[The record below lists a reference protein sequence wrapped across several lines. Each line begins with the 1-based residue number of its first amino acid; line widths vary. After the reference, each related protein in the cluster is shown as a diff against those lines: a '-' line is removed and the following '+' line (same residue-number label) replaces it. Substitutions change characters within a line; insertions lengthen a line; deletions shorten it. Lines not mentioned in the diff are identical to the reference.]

1 MLYNIKIS
9 EVKRAFSALFLLFPF
24 FGEAQVYFNK
34 LYAPSLDCQSIV
46 ALPGGGYY
54 TPSQIQPWTGGVGI
68 RGLFLSSDGAIA
80 QMDSIY
86 EYAKNHYPKGSGT
99 TTIRNKMTYSIV
111 GITTPDTSSRYSLIR
126 YDKTGRSIGPHY
138 QVNDSLRTF
147 ARSSTWREDE
157 LVTVGTAVNHTG
169 RTYPVGSLF
178 LSGLDSLGNRIW
190 EKLYHPPGS
199 MDAYWCNSIIATSR
213 NRLVVGG
220 ARYRSNDLQSWE
232 SYIMLTDSTGRKLK
246 DRVFR
251 NAEHG
256 NTRLIT
262 RELKNGNFLVIYGKG
277 TASNGES
284 YYEQAFNITV
294 AELHHA
300 TLETVWEK
308 EYFKI
313 PYDGFS
319 GTANLRFVTDVL
331 ELTDSTYVI
340 SGTLK
345 DYMSDSSFFVT
356 NLSFL
361 LSVSS
366 KGDSLWYRDYLY
378 DKNNIKRYDA
388 SYITDIDKTLDGGI
402 VCSGRYFNID
412 STGRPQSRGWVLKLD
427 SIGCTEPGCDTVYF
441 KHLDKFSLYPNPITN
456 GMLSIEI
463 PEANSIQMQIY
474 DLSGRLVLTQQ
485 ASLEHGIQRVNLFEQ
500 KIIPDGMYV
509 IRIQSDDSRTF
520 SAKIRIQ
527 SR

>member
-9 EVKRAFSALFLLFPF
+9 DVKRAFFALFLLFPF

-54 TPSQIQPWTGGVGI
+54 TPSQIQPISGGVGV
-68 RGLFLSSDGAIA
+68 RTLFLNADGTINKV
-80 QMDSIY
+80 DSLL
-86 EYAKNHYPKGSGT
+86 EVLKNNYPKGTGGSTLWNESIYSLTGIVTPEISGGF
-99 TTIRNKMTYSIV
+99 TIR
-111 GITTPDTSSRYSLIR
+111 RYTNNTWF
-126 YDKTGRSIGPHY
+126 TGPII
-138 QVNDSLRTF
+138 QCEDSLKT
-147 ARSSTWREDE
+147 AGVTSTWLKNE
-157 LVTVGTAVNHTG
+157 LIVTGVVTKDIG
-169 RTYPVGSLF
+169 RTDPVGSLY
-178 LSGLDSLGNRIW
+178 LSGLDSLGNRNW
-190 EKLYHPPGS
+190 EKLYHPPGN
-199 MDAYWCNSIIATSR
+199 MHAYSCHSIISTSR
-213 NRLVVGG
+213 NRLVIGG
-220 ARYRSNDLQSWE
+220 ARYNLLDLQSWE

-251 NAEHG
+251 NPEHG
-256 NTRLIT
+256 NTRLIA

-356 NLSFL
+356 DLSFL

-485 ASLEHGIQRVNLFEQ
+485 ASLEHGMRRVNLFEQ

-509 IRIQSDDSRTF
+509 IRIQSDDNRVF

-527 SR
+527 SQ

>member
-9 EVKRAFSALFLLFPF
+9 EVKRAFIALFLLFPF

-86 EYAKNHYPKGSGT
+86 EYARNHYPKGSGT

-111 GITTPDTSSRYSLIR
+111 GITTPDTSSSYSLIR
-126 YDKTGRSIGPHY
+126 YDNTGRIIGPHY

-147 ARSSTWREDE
+147 ARSSTWRKDE
-157 LVTVGTAVNHTG
+157 LVIVGTAVKHFG
-169 RTYPVGSLF
+169 RTNPVGSLF
-178 LSGLDSLGNRIW
+178 LSGLDSLGNRNW
-190 EKLYHPPGS
+190 EKLYHPPDS
-199 MDAYWCNSIIATSR
+199 MDAYWCNSIISTSR

-232 SYIMLTDSTGRKLK
+232 SYIMLTDSTGKKLK

-251 NAEHG
+251 NPEHG
-256 NTRLIT
+256 NTRLIA
-262 RELKNGNFLVIYGKG
+262 RELKNGNFLVVYGKG
-277 TASNGES
+277 KASNGES

-308 EYFKI
+308 EYFNK
-313 PYDGFS
+313 PYDNIFGHEN
-319 GTANLRFVTDVL
+319 TRLTTDVINL
-331 ELTDSTYVI
+331 NDSTYVI
-340 SGTLK
+340 SGT
-345 DYMSDSSFFVT
+345 FVSG
-356 NLSFL
+356 NYLANDLSFL
-361 LSVSS
+361 FSISE
-366 KGDSLWYRDYLY
+366 KGDSLWYRDYIPNSDDL
-378 DKNNIKRYDA
+378 KLYDA

-441 KHLDKFSLYPNPITN
+441 KHLDQFSFYPNPITD
-456 GMLSIEI
+456 GLLSIEI
-463 PEANSIQMQIY
+463 PEANKIQILIY
-474 DLSGRLVLTQQ
+474 DLIGRLVLTQQ
-485 ASLEHGIQRVNLFEQ
+485 ASLEHGMRRVNLFENR
-500 KIIPDGMYV
+500 IIPDGMYV
-509 IRIQSDDSRTF
+509 IRIQSDDSRVF

-527 SR
+527 SQ